1 MIEARNT
8 HQVSRNLII
17 RPWLGSYLPLR
28 YIEMWLQQNF
38 LSMTLTPFS
47 FCNWLFSMSV
57 KCKLA
62 QSGSPV
68 IWWKFSFFSK
78 SSINKTK
85 FWTFTKVFSSGG
97 NLCFWSFCYSVWGCI
112 RVNNDRTQ
120 QEEATAENDRS
131 RHRKHKEAGKQRE
144 DVPS

>member
-1 MIEARNT
+1 
-8 HQVSRNLII
+8 
-17 RPWLGSYLPLR
+17 
-28 YIEMWLQQNF
+28 MWLQQNF
-38 LSMTLTPFS
+38 LSMTITPFS

-97 NLCFWSFCYSVWGCI
+97 NLCFWRFRYSVWGCI

-120 QEEATAENDRS
+120 QQKMTDRATENT
-131 RHRKHKEAGKQRE
+131 KKQKNRGRMSHPNQSCQALLPFHP
-144 DVPS
+144 DNASPFKVKTSPLTNQHFLPD